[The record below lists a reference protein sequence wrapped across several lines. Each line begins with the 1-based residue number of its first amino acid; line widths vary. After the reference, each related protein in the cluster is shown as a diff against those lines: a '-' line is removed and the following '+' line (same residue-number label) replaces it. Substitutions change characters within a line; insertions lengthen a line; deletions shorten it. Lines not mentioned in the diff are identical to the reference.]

1 LVKPLIRAVI
11 VGLITG
17 LLMGFIDTY
26 GYAVTGYT
34 TSELAGIVASILY
47 LIIHKL
53 LFREHP
59 TILEHFLGVIV
70 AFGSSLSTAITS
82 GMYITYT
89 MLAEVGDPQQL
100 KLPSWMYFIQG
111 VGISLNTYSFY
122 LYATAISAS
131 GALIAYVFHKHFLE
145 KERLSF
151 PVGGATAIMIEVGK
165 ALRSV
170 GVIAAV
176 LTGLVAE
183 FSVIALGNPSLDL
196 TPELQTILPGSSIG
210 LSLDVFIF
218 FFALL
223 IPLNTSLGVG
233 LGNIL
238 TFLLLTPALVGEGLL
253 ISLPTMS
260 YSDLATAAAPYIA
273 SMISGF
279 IIIASAIYIFQ
290 GRRVFGATFRYLSL
304 SKYLIKYLLIAIAMI
319 SSAVVPVILLSG
331 VTLKLAIVMPFY
343 ILLQLFL
350 ALVTIRV
357 VGEAGTASQS
367 TLPLA
372 TLTLFAAGS
381 RSAVPYVFLDP
392 YTGVPMPQFIAGAS
406 LNAVKAGRSLDV
418 DPEVPIFWLMLSMVI
433 AAPITLFYGYL
444 MLSVF
449 GLHSPKLNLLRW
461 VPVVTW
467 MDSIFRGDLTSFN
480 PLSIVIGALF
490 AASIYVLL
498 KFLKLGGVSLYAILI
513 GMTLTPDVGVLF
525 LIAAAIKYVALRVGT
540 DVYEGL
546 IAYSSLALA
555 GAGLGVALSII
566 ASLAGVV

>member
-1 LVKPLIRAVI
+1 MAKSLLRAVFA
-11 VGLITG
+11 GLITG

-47 LIIHKL
+47 LIIYRL
-53 LFREHP
+53 IFRKHP
-59 TILEHFLGVIV
+59 SILEHFLGVIV

-89 MLAEVGDPQQL
+89 MLAEVGDPQ
-100 KLPSWMYFIQG
+100 KLRMPSWIYFTQG
-111 VGISLNTYSFY
+111 LSISLPTYSFY
-122 LYATAISAS
+122 LYATAVSAS

-151 PVGGATAIMIEVGK
+151 PVGGATAIMVEVGK
-165 ALRSV
+165 ALKSMSV
-170 GVIAAV
+170 VTAV
-176 LTGLVAE
+176 LAGMAME
-183 FSVIALGNPSLDL
+183 FLIIIAGSPSLDL

-210 LSLDVFIF
+210 LSLNFFIL

-233 LGNIL
+233 LGNAL
-238 TFLLLTPALVGEGLL
+238 TFLILTPALVGEGLL
-253 ISLPTMS
+253 LSLPTMS
-260 YSDLATAAAPYIA
+260 YSDLSTAAAPYIA

-279 IIIASAIYIFQ
+279 IIIASAIYIFR
-290 GRRVFGATFRYLSL
+290 GRRMLEATFRYLSL
-304 SKYLIKYLLIAIAMI
+304 SKYLIKYLLIAVLMI
-319 SSAVVPVILLSG
+319 SSTVVPVILLSE
-331 VTLKLAIVMPFY
+331 VTLKLAIALPFY

-392 YTGVPMPQFIAGAS
+392 YTGVPMPQFIAGAA
-406 LNAVKAGRSLDV
+406 LNAVKAGKSLDI
-418 DPEVPIFWLMLSMVI
+418 DPEIPVYWLMLSMLI
-433 AAPITLFYGYL
+433 AAPITLLYGYL
-444 MLSVF
+444 MLSTF
-449 GLHSPKLNLLRW
+449 GLHSPRLNLLRW

-480 PLSIVIGALF
+480 PLSIIIGASF
-490 AASIYVLL
+490 AASIYLVLKL
-498 KFLKLGGVSLYAILI
+498 LKLGGVSLYAVLI
-513 GMTLTPDVGVLF
+513 GMTLTPDVGLLF
-525 LIAAAIKYVALRVGT
+525 LAAAAVKYVALRVGT

-566 ASLAGVV
+566 TSLAGVT

>member
-1 LVKPLIRAVI
+1 MFKPLIRAVV

-53 LFREHP
+53 IFREYP

-100 KLPSWMYFIQG
+100 KLPSWMYFRQG
-111 VGISLNTYSFY
+111 LGISLNTYSFY
-122 LYATAISAS
+122 LYATAVSAS

-151 PVGGATAIMIEVGK
+151 PVGGATAIMVEVGK
-165 ALRSV
+165 ALRSLS
-170 GVIAAV
+170 VIAAV
-176 LTGLVAE
+176 LTGLVSE
-183 FSVIALGNPSLDL
+183 LLIIALGNPSLDL

-233 LGNIL
+233 LGNTL
-238 TFLLLTPALVGEGLL
+238 TFLVLTPALVGEGLL

-260 YSDLATAAAPYIA
+260 YSDLTTAAAPYIA

-279 IIIASAIYIFQ
+279 IIIASAVYIFQ
-290 GRRVFGATFRYLSL
+290 ARRVLGATFRYLSL
-304 SKYLIKYLLIAIAMI
+304 SKYLIKYFLVAVVMI
-319 SSAVVPVILLSG
+319 SSTIVPVILLSG
-331 VTLKLAIVMPFY
+331 VTLKLAIVLPFY
-343 ILLQLFL
+343 IVLQLFL

-392 YTGVPMPQFIAGAS
+392 YTGVPMPQFVAGAT

-418 DPEVPIFWLMLSMVI
+418 DPEVPVYWLMLSMLV

-490 AASIYVLL
+490 AVSVYLLL

-555 GAGLGVALSII
+555 GAGLGIALSII
-566 ASLAGVV
+566 ASLAGVM